1 MASEWLRIK
10 KTVIISVIMHFFVLA
25 FLLQFGLFISYEIGF
40 KMVLVLLY
48 GISGYLFGMTQLKK
62 YTQGNQWTYF
72 INRPINAKKVYL
84 ALFFTSVFAIIIAIV
99 LPYFLV
105 VIVLDYWKI
114 EVIDWRHYQ
123 QLSYLFGMTLSFYLL
138 ACFSVLIKRKSVHL
152 LIMLTI
158 LPLIS
163 LNQGGSVYWLLFG
176 VILFL
181 FIIVISAVKVNL
193 NEMPKGLLF
202 HVPTAMAYQY
212 AIYFIITSSFFL
224 VNVVALDIGF
234 KTRDVTTVTKD
245 NSQNFRE
252 LIFLNNQDAL
262 ISSLQTQDGRYSELI
277 EQVKLSDTSRIRKR
291 VWFHPTRQQLPLIDE
306 NQTTIFAADNNIN
319 WQFSHDHMLFVGHD
333 MVNKTTIGYLGPI
346 QLFTQLENVDHE
358 DVFES
363 VPWVQNDQIVVKNKV
378 YQYQSNLNSLRL
390 LFSGNNDEYLLNGLQ
405 HNGSVKAIITTK
417 NLYLFDSINYDN
429 EELPLKAQVIMPLPG
444 DYNNLWDIQITE
456 VIDRFILT
464 LLFGKSSRHDVYDA
478 QHLSYEIT
486 LSGQI
491 KKLNQR
497 DLTQS
502 PPLLIKDLDYMIS
515 PAWKL
520 GLEYF
525 PTHPARDRYLDQ
537 RPQARN
543 LSVETKIILV
553 ILAMLYLIMTV
564 ILTKNREI
572 YGLKKWSWVI
582 FNTVL
587 GLPGVFSLLLLNPKK
602 IKLINHE
609 RNLGDNNV

>member
-1 MASEWLRIK
+1 
-10 KTVIISVIMHFFVLA
+10 
-25 FLLQFGLFISYEIGF
+25 
-40 KMVLVLLY
+40 
-48 GISGYLFGMTQLKK
+48 
-62 YTQGNQWTYF
+62 
-72 INRPINAKKVYL
+72 
-84 ALFFTSVFAIIIAIV
+84 
-99 LPYFLV
+99 
-105 VIVLDYWKI
+105 
-114 EVIDWRHYQ
+114 
-123 QLSYLFGMTLSFYLL
+123 
-138 ACFSVLIKRKSVHL
+138 
-152 LIMLTI
+152 
-158 LPLIS
+158 
-163 LNQGGSVYWLLFG
+163 
-176 VILFL
+176 
-181 FIIVISAVKVNL
+181 
-193 NEMPKGLLF
+193 
-202 HVPTAMAYQY
+202 
-212 AIYFIITSSFFL
+212 
-224 VNVVALDIGF
+224 VVALDIGF